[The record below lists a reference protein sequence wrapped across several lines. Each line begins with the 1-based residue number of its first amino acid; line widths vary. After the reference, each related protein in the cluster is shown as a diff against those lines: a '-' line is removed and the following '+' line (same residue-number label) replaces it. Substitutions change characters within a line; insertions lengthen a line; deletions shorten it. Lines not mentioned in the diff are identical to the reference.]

1 MPTDVAVEIL
11 TPNVSARAARR
22 LPVGIGL
29 GLGAGASL
37 ALWACLAFGVRAL
50 FI

>member
-1 MPTDVAVEIL
+1 MPTDVAVDIV
-11 TPNVSARAARR
+11 TPSVTRTARR

-37 ALWACLAFGVRAL
+37 ALWTCIAIGVRAL